1 MGKRLQSVLHPS
13 PLPRLAYERL
23 RDSIL
28 EGHLKPGEM
37 LNEATLAKELG
48 ISRTPLREAL
58 LELSVQGLIKIL
70 PRKGVQINY
79 FTERDVE
86 EVFELRKIIEL
97 AAVDKLTHLTNR
109 QPDFSQLQKTL
120 HEQRKASKGEDYITF
135 LRADNLFHK
144 TLCDFTGNQRIV
156 AIMKDLWS
164 IIRMMGL
171 QALERPRRWEQILDE
186 HQAIITTMKQKDRNE
201 AMKAMEYYLE
211 QTIEGILEQLRVLTA
226 MENKQSIQLI
236 R

>member
-1 MGKRLQSVLHPS
+1 
-13 PLPRLAYERL
+13 
-23 RDSIL
+23 
-28 EGHLKPGEM
+28 M

-58 LELSVQGLIKIL
+58 LELSVQGLVKIL
-70 PRKGVQINY
+70 PRKGVQVNY
-79 FTERDVE
+79 FTEQDVE
-86 EVFELRKIIEL
+86 EVFELRRIIEL
-97 AAVDKLTHLTNR
+97 AAVDNITRLTNP

-120 HEQRKASKGEDYITF
+120 HEQRRASKEEDYIAF

-144 TLCDFTGNQRIV
+144 TLCDFTGNNRIV

-186 HQAIITTMKQKDRNE
+186 HEAIIKAMKQKDRNG
-201 AMKAMEYYLE
+201 AMKAMECHLE
-211 QTIEGILEQLRVLTA
+211 QSKEGIFEQLRVLTV
-226 MENKQSIQLI
+226 MKNKQSIQ
-236 R
+236 